1 MCLQTYTR
9 IERDEK
15 IRESCRLSLE
25 TLGMEAGH
33 FGWER
38 ASWWVRNSEGD
49 KRAGVLKVRWGC
61 MRGGADVRGCANF
74 LRDLT
79 DDDDV

>member
-1 MCLQTYTR
+1 
-9 IERDEK
+9 
-15 IRESCRLSLE
+15 
-25 TLGMEAGH
+25 MEAGH